1 MRYTQFPNLFSS
13 RPNWT
18 GEDSAH
24 QSTDFHAEASSKIL
38 AVAWAI
44 LLRSFTEEVAPI
56 FRLYNNN
63 VTVDTSGWASPVVH
77 HVTEV
82 EGDFSTGI
90 LDKQASFP
98 VGENWWS
105 LELTVPGVATPCI
118 PSDST
123 IQEK

>member
-24 QSTDFHAEASSKIL
+24 QSIGFDAEASSETL
-38 AVAWAI
+38 TVAWAI

-56 FRLYNNN
+56 FRVYNNN
-63 VTVDTSGWASPVVH
+63 VTVDISDWALPLVH
-77 HVTEV
+77 HVAKV

-98 VGENWWS
+98 IDEND
-105 LELTVPGVATPCI
+105 GA
-118 PSDST
+118 
-123 IQEK
+123 